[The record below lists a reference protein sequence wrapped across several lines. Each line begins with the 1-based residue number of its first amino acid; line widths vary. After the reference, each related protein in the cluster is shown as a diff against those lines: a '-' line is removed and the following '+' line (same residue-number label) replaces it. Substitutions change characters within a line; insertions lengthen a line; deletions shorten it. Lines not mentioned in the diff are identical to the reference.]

1 MKNRIQDLLATKTSE
16 CHKCMDLILQI
27 RRGEITGVVLSCH
40 PLDDI
45 ADEEL
50 RQYIESEKLM

>member
-1 MKNRIQDLLATKTSE
+1 
-16 CHKCMDLILQI
+16 MDLILQI